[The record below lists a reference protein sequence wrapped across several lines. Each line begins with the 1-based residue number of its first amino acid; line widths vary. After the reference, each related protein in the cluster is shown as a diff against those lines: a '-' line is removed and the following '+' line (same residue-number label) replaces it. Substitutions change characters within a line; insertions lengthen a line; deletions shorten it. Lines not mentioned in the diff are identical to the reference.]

1 MERIRVSTG
10 ITGLDEKM
18 QGGFPA
24 GSSNLIVGKTGTGKT
39 SFCASFLR
47 HGALINEPGVYVTTE
62 QRIEDI
68 KGDILATFGWNLDEL
83 EKKKSIK
90 FISVQPI
97 FPSRAI
103 TLDDINKIIKTYIYD
118 ILDKIKVGVTEVKAK
133 RVVIDSMSI
142 IEMFIRDEYLS
153 RVAMMQLINNL
164 KEMGVTS
171 LLSGTLPETSA
182 ALSSGGIVEYI
193 VDSVIKLDF
202 VPVAEE
208 FKRTLTIR
216 KMRRTDH
223 STMIH
228 PFEIAKFGLKV
239 IEFK

>member
-1 MERIRVSTG
+1 MERSRVSTG
-10 ITGLDEKM
+10 ISGLDEKM
-18 QGGFPA
+18 QGGFFS

-47 HGALINEPGVYVTTE
+47 HGALIEEPGVYVTTE
-62 QRIEDI
+62 QREDDI
-68 KGDILATFGWNLDEL
+68 RGDILATFGWDMKQL
-83 EKKKSIK
+83 ETKKMIK
-90 FISVQPI
+90 FISIQPI
-97 FPSRAI
+97 FPSKAM

-118 ILDKIKVGVTEVKAK
+118 ILDKIKTSVNEIKAK
-133 RVVIDSMSI
+133 RIVVDSISI
-142 IEMFIRDEYLS
+142 MEMFIRDEYLS
-153 RVAMMQLINNL
+153 RVGMMQLIENL
-164 KEMGVTS
+164 KKLGVTS
-171 LLSGTLPETSA
+171 VLTGTIPETSE

-193 VDSVIKLDF
+193 VDTVIKLDF

-228 PFEIAKFGLKV
+228 PFDIAKFGLKI
-239 IEFK
+239 IEIK